1 MLEFGLDEYRI
12 LEFKLDD
19 YRIIS
24 PRAYYQFLA
33 ETFILDVYRAGELL
47 RENDLVLDL
56 GATMGDFSVFASKKV
71 GNNGKVIAIEP
82 DPDSYEILKKNIE
95 RNNCQN
101 IVAVNVG
108 IGSAPE
114 EKDIT
119 FITCGISRTYR
130 CKLNSL
136 ENILEE
142 LDIRDKINFIKMDI
156 EGFEAEVV
164 FKSLKT
170 IKEANVI
177 SVEFHGTKQKLDEL
191 LIPNGFSY
199 RPITMRYVY
208 KNLLK
213 HLLLHPITFSKAA
226 VYMIDEIP
234 TILGSIFT
242 GFDMTKSDYL
252 LTGSYVRGR

>member
-1 MLEFGLDEYRI
+1 LDEYRI

-33 ETFILDVYRAGELL
+33 ETFILDVYRTGELL

-82 DPDSYEILKKNIE
+82 DPYSYEILKKNIE

-101 IVAVNVG
+101 IVAVNLG

-119 FITCGISRTYR
+119 FFSRTYR

-191 LIPNGFSY
+191 LLPNGFSY